1 MVEEAFRKAFPKIEV
16 QVRLIR
22 TSGDERS
29 PGAAIIDRKAGRKGM
44 FTREIE
50 KELAAG
56 RIDLAVHSA
65 KDLPSETMSDL
76 EVCATLAR
84 ANTEDVLI
92 AKENFG
98 LTNLSAGATI
108 ATGSIRR
115 QRQLRWQ
122 RPDLKVVELRG
133 NVPTRLRKLEENE
146 SWSGIILARAG
157 LDRLGL
163 TPRGEILSREKFI
176 PAGGQGIVAL
186 QVRRGDDAL
195 RRLLER
201 IDDSV
206 THLCLRAER
215 EFLRL
220 LNGDCDS
227 PVGVQAQ
234 IINDRLEICAQVFG
248 EEEAPR
254 MGTISG
260 SPAEPEK
267 IAGELM
273 KKIYGN

>member
-1 MVEEAFRKAFPKIEV
+1 
-16 QVRLIR
+16 
-22 TSGDERS
+22 
-29 PGAAIIDRKAGRKGM
+29 
-44 FTREIE
+44 
-50 KELAAG
+50 
-56 RIDLAVHSA
+56 
-65 KDLPSETMSDL
+65 
-76 EVCATLAR
+76 
-84 ANTEDVLI
+84 
-92 AKENFG
+92 
-98 LTNLSAGATI
+98 
-108 ATGSIRR
+108 
-115 QRQLRWQ
+115 
-122 RPDLKVVELRG
+122 LKVVELRG

-163 TPRGEILSREKFI
+163 TPRGEILPREKFI

-186 QVRRGDDAL
+186 QVRRGDEAL

-227 PVGVQAQ
+227 PVGVQARM
-234 IINDRLEICAQVFG
+234 INDRLEICAQVFG

-260 SPAEPEK
+260 FPAEPET